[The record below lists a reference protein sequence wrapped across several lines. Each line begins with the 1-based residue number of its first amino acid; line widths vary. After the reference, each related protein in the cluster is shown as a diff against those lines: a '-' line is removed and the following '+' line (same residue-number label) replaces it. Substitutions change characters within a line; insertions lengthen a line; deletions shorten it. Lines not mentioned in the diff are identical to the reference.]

1 MVALLEFKYS
11 EVDNKSPK
19 FKFIAHNIMSA
30 LKLYQKYFGL
40 NHAFVINK
48 NKKIFFWDLDKEI
61 YGKEIKGIPYASE
74 LKESNKEIDK
84 KIEKEFIYELEQDR
98 QKK

>member
-19 FKFIAHNIMSA
+19 FKFIDQKIMSA
-30 LKLYQKYFGL
+30 IKIYQKYFGL

-61 YGKEIKGIPYASE
+61 YGEEIKDIPDVSE
-74 LKESNKEIDK
+74 LKESNLEIDK
-84 KIEKEFIYELEQDR
+84 KIEKEFLLEMEQER
-98 QKK
+98 LNK